1 MSIDQV
7 PKKVQD
13 KVAADRADINL
24 IHWDDS
30 WLEAG
35 EWWVPVEAYFS
46 EANAPGDAGWK
57 HGHLRIELDDAG
69 ALLDQYVGD
78 WDAGMHPDLNTF
90 RR

>member
-13 KVAADRADINL
+13 QVAAARHDINL

-30 WLEAG
+30 WPEGG
-35 EWWVPVEAYFS
+35 EWWVPVESYFS
-46 EANAPGDAGWK
+46 EHDAPGDAGWK

-69 ALLDQYVGD
+69 KLVDQYVGD
-78 WDAGMHPDLNTF
+78 WDAGMHPDLHTF
-90 RR
+90 ER